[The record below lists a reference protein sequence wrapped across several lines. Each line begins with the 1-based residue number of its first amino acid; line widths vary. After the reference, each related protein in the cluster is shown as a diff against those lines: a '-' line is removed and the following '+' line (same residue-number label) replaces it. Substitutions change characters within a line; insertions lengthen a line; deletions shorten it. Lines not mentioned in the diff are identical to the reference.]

1 MSTTADQSLEQRRQ
15 ALDRANKTKAV
26 RTELKRR
33 IARSQ
38 LRASEV
44 ILDPPP
50 EAETWAV
57 YDVLIAQPRWG
68 RERTAH
74 LLRTVG
80 VSESRTLRWLTVRE
94 RTVIARMLGERS

>member
-1 MSTTADQSLEQRRQ
+1 MSTTAEQILEQRRQ
-15 ALDRANKTKAV
+15 ALDRANESRMA
-26 RTELKRR
+26 RAELKRR

-74 LLRTVG
+74 LLRTLG
-80 VSESRTLRWLTVRE
+80 VSESRTLRRLTVRE
-94 RTVIARMLGERS
+94 RTVIARMLGERA